1 MQELKKCKLRIANNS
16 GPFRIQPGFSH
27 IVYNVYCLLCC
38 KQCNRWF
45 IKTRP
50 TLHSYMA
57 QHLVKTIESNS
68 YSVYHILMETNDS
81 IQTRVRTTAR
91 IRILFLPHALRQMLR
106 PDRMITNLEVQ
117 EVIFNGKVIE
127 DYPDDMRGHSCL
139 LLGYGND
146 TRPIHVVCAPHEDY
160 LAVITAY
167 IPYEEE
173 WSDDFKTRIK

>member
-1 MQELKKCKLRIANNS
+1 
-16 GPFRIQPGFSH
+16 
-27 IVYNVYCLLCC
+27 
-38 KQCNRWF
+38 
-45 IKTRP
+45 
-50 TLHSYMA
+50 
-57 QHLVKTIESNS
+57 
-68 YSVYHILMETNDS
+68 METNDS

-146 TRPIHVVCAPHEDY
+146 TRPIHVVCAPHVDY